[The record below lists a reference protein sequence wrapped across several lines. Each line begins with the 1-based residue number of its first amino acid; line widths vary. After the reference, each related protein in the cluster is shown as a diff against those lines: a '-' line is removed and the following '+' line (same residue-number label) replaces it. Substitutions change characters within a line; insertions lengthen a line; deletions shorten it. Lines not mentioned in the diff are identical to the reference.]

1 MRQRHLPALDRSR
14 SRSQAWRGRIPG
26 RVGSDRIW
34 AAACEA
40 HPRAGGD
47 GQAGPV
53 GPGAARAGAGPPSGP
68 RLGRSSG
75 RTGTHRSPPPHLR
88 SGKGPEL
95 KIHRG
100 LPNSPIGPVAV
111 TVGSFDGVHLGHADV
126 IRRTVAAARQADA
139 QPALITFEP
148 HPRCVLDPANC
159 PQSIT
164 TLQEKLALLEAAGIE
179 HAIVLT
185 FDRALSSLSPSEFV
199 DRLKA
204 VMDLRRWVVGFDF
217 AFGRQ
222 RAGNSEWLRSN
233 GFEVDVV
240 PPFTFE
246 GKSLHS
252 SDIRRLVNIGDLEEA
267 NRLLGREYSM
277 AGPVEAGDKVGRR
290 LGFPTANI
298 AVEPNKLIPAL
309 GAYAGRARA
318 AEGDFIAALSVGY
331 RPTFGGT
338 QLRVEGFLL
347 DFEGDLYQRRLEL
360 RFLKYLH
367 PDIRFDTPA
376 DLVQQL
382 KRDVAD
388 TRRLVQPLAR

>member
-1 MRQRHLPALDRSR
+1 M
-14 SRSQAWRGRIPG
+14 
-26 RVGSDRIW
+26 
-34 AAACEA
+34 
-40 HPRAGGD
+40 
-47 GQAGPV
+47 
-53 GPGAARAGAGPPSGP
+53 
-68 RLGRSSG
+68 
-75 RTGTHRSPPPHLR
+75 
-88 SGKGPEL
+88 
-95 KIHRG
+95 
-100 LPNSPIGPVAV
+100 AV

-126 IRRTVAAARQADA
+126 IRRTVAAAGQAEA

-164 TLQEKLALLEAAGIE
+164 TLQEKLTLLEAAGIE

-252 SDIRRLVNIGDLEEA
+252 SDIRRLVNIGDLE
-267 NRLLGREYSM
+267 
-277 AGPVEAGDKVGRR
+277 
-290 LGFPTANI
+290 
-298 AVEPNKLIPAL
+298 
-309 GAYAGRARA
+309 
-318 AEGDFIAALSVGY
+318 
-331 RPTFGGT
+331 
-338 QLRVEGFLL
+338 
-347 DFEGDLYQRRLEL
+347 
-360 RFLKYLH
+360 
-367 PDIRFDTPA
+367 
-376 DLVQQL
+376 
-382 KRDVAD
+382 
-388 TRRLVQPLAR
+388 